1 MLKSLQIRKIGFKLA
16 SALAMTAILA
26 VGVTTTANL
35 WIAADMSD
43 DALEQKLS
51 SLQAQLIDAIDAEAT
66 RALSMATTVAETT
79 AVKEAFA
86 ARDRERLAADFVPQF
101 QKMKEE
107 HGARQFQ
114 FHLAPATSFLR
125 VHKPEKFG
133 DDLSSFRF
141 TVVEVNTSG
150 HPVSGLERGVAGLG
164 MRGVVP
170 VTHDGAQIGSVE
182 FGLSFGQAFFD
193 DFTER
198 ASARA
203 ALYVLRDEAVE
214 TFATTFPES
223 VTLDEEILRA
233 AAGADHPTILPNVQ
247 VEGIAHT
254 TLLAPIEDFSGRV
267 IGVAAIGFD
276 RSAID
281 AALSSGQL
289 VSLAIGLAVLV
300 GALAVAWAMNRSIAK
315 PISVTTTVMR
325 QLAAG
330 DITVEIQ
337 GRSRRDE
344 LGEMAEAVQVF
355 KDSAIEKLQL
365 EEEQRAAEVRSAEEK
380 RQALNG
386 LADSF
391 EASVGQIAAQ
401 VASGVDD
408 MERTAQEMSAIAQRT
423 DGGTAEVVSACDEA
437 SSNVETVATAAEEL
451 SASIAE
457 ISSQVTRANDVS
469 RQAVDEAAATDDR
482 VKGMTTA
489 ADKIGDIMK
498 LIQDI
503 AEQTNLLALNA
514 TIEAARAGE
523 AGKGFAVV
531 AGEVKNLATQT
542 SKATEEISDQVAA
555 MQSATNTAAEAIGSI
570 AKRIQ
575 EIGEVTTS
583 IASAI
588 EQQTA
593 ATQEIARNTQNAA
606 NGTQAVSKRVQEVRD
621 DSAKSSAA
629 VTVVAKAVD
638 NLHGQT
644 GNLQSEID
652 SFLAKVRAS

>member
-1 MLKSLQIRKIGFKLA
+1 MPKSLQIRKIGFKLA

-51 SLQAQLIDAIDAEAT
+51 SLRAQLIDAIDAEAT

-79 AVKEAFA
+79 TVKEAFA
-86 ARDRERLAADFVPQF
+86 ARDREGLAAAFVPQF

-170 VTHDGAQIGSVE
+170 VTHNGAQIGSVE

-330 DITVEIQ
+330 DTTVEIQ

-408 MERTAQEMSAIAQRT
+408 MERTAQELSAIAQRT

>member
-1 MLKSLQIRKIGFKLA
+1 MLKGVQIRRIGFKLA

-51 SLQAQLIDAIDAEAT
+51 SLQAQLIDAIDAEAK

-101 QKMKEE
+101 PKMKEE

-150 HPVSGLERGVAGLG
+150 RPVSGLERGVAGLG

-170 VTHDGAQIGSVE
+170 VTHNGAQIGSVE

-193 DFTER
+193 DFTEK

-214 TFATTFPES
+214 VFATTFPES
-223 VTLDEEILRA
+223 VAFDEEVLRA
-233 AAGADHPTILPNVQ
+233 AAGADRPAILPNIQ
-247 VEGIAHT
+247 VEGVAHT

-289 VSLAIGLAVLV
+289 ISLAIGLAVLM
-300 GALAVAWAMNRSIAK
+300 GALAVAWVMNRSIAK
-315 PISVTTTVMR
+315 PISVTTAVMR

-330 DITVEIQ
+330 DTTVEIP
-337 GRSRRDE
+337 GRNRRDE

-365 EEEQRAAEVRSAEEK
+365 EEEQRAADVRSTEEK
-380 RQALNG
+380 RQATSKPWQRQRKN
-386 LADSF
+386 
-391 EASVGQIAAQ
+391 SVPPLPR
-401 VASGVDD
+401 SLH
-408 MERTAQEMSAIAQRT
+408 RS
-423 DGGTAEVVSACDEA
+423 
-437 SSNVETVATAAEEL
+437 
-451 SASIAE
+451 
-457 ISSQVTRANDVS
+457 RAPTTS
-469 RQAVDEAAATDDR
+469 RAR
-482 VKGMTTA
+482 PSKKPRRRTTA
-489 ADKIGDIMK
+489 
-498 LIQDI
+498 
-503 AEQTNLLALNA
+503 
-514 TIEAARAGE
+514 
-523 AGKGFAVV
+523 
-531 AGEVKNLATQT
+531 
-542 SKATEEISDQVAA
+542 
-555 MQSATNTAAEAIGSI
+555 
-570 AKRIQ
+570 
-575 EIGEVTTS
+575 
-583 IASAI
+583 
-588 EQQTA
+588 
-593 ATQEIARNTQNAA
+593 
-606 NGTQAVSKRVQEVRD
+606 
-621 DSAKSSAA
+621 
-629 VTVVAKAVD
+629 
-638 NLHGQT
+638 
-644 GNLQSEID
+644 
-652 SFLAKVRAS
+652 